1 MKKTYLGPKQH
12 IWCHLDPFVGV
23 IVIVVV
29 VVVVVVIVV
38 GCNTGHT
45 MGFFSHTTPV
55 TTPYPPVQ

>member
-29 VVVVVVIVV
+29 VIVV

-55 TTPYPPVQ
+55 TTPYPLVQ